1 MYIHLYVSNHIQTR
15 ENAMEFLFV
24 LTIMVTGLMTVMA
37 VTGGLLKLIEKLLK
51 RNERRKVDEIIE
63 RAGKKV
69 RF

>member
-1 MYIHLYVSNHIQTR
+1 
-15 ENAMEFLFV
+15 MEFLFI
-24 LTIMVTGLMTVMA
+24 LTIMITGLMTLMTVA
-37 VTGGLLKLIEKLLK
+37 GGLLRLIEKLLE

>member
-1 MYIHLYVSNHIQTR
+1 
-15 ENAMEFLFV
+15 MEFLFV
-24 LTIMVTGLMTVMA
+24 LTIIVTGLMTLMTVA
-37 VTGGLLKLIEKLLK
+37 GGLLKLVEKLLK